1 MGFFTKLPFSDIQ
14 VKQLAT
20 ESIIL
25 SGTTNFAGTLKS
37 KGIEIDATF
46 TGLTGSVLTYIGGKI
61 RLAPSSGGG
70 GGDTSFDSNRPTTR
84 SGVPSVNVGGTTVKQ
99 FLEGY
104 FFPSVP
110 PNASLGGGS
119 ARLFGDNSAFNLSW
133 VATRQTQP
141 ITSITVNGVVIPSSQ
156 FNTLTQGASAS
167 GIQGATIATPNT
179 DQAYYMNVTTASESV
194 NAGTSVNFYHKRF
207 YYGDSQ
213 NLISANDAA
222 TTVNVNSHE
231 NGGESEFA
239 TGVGK
244 GAFNIVLS
252 SQFFYYVYPS
262 AFGNASFSINGLANT
277 DFSFKD
283 FQFVNVNGYI
293 TNFRLYRSNNIL
305 NGTFTIAVS

>member
-1 MGFFTKLPFSDIQ
+1 MPFFTRPDFSDIQ
-14 VKQLAT
+14 FKQLSGST
-20 ESIIL
+20 IGL
-25 SGTTNFAGTLKS
+25 SGTTDFKGTLKS

-46 TGLTGSVLTYIGGKI
+46 TGGSGTSVLTYISGKI
-61 RLAPSSGGG
+61 RLAPLSV
-70 GGDTSFDSNRPTTR
+70 GGDTSFNGNRLVTR
-84 SGVPSVNVGGTTVKQ
+84 SGIPNVNVGGSSVNQ

-119 ARLFGDNSAFNLSW
+119 ARLFGDNSGFNLSW

-141 ITSITVNGVVIPSSQ
+141 ITSITVNGVSIPSSL

-179 DQAYYMNVTTASESV
+179 DQSYSMNVTTASESV

-207 YYGDSQ
+207 FYGDSQ
-213 NLISANDAA
+213 NLISFNDAA
-222 TTVNVNSHE
+222 TTINVNSHE

-244 GAFNIVLS
+244 GAFNIALS
-252 SQFFYYVYPS
+252 SQFFYYVYS
-262 AFGNASFSINGLANT
+262 TAFGNASFTINGLANT

-283 FQFVNVNGYI
+283 FQFVNVNGFI

-305 NGTFTIAVS
+305 NGTFTIGVS